1 MKFLKIGEFV
11 DFAFAALFTAA
22 ILALLILSGCSD
34 VTAGGTAEETSI
46 ETAYDV
52 PKDTV
57 SKPADTSSMAP
68 VDTAKEVLYKIVNL
82 QGSARSVAQLPN
94 MRPELS
100 LDSVIGTDTVF
111 KPVASELIGHT
122 VRLSELDSVTLL
134 PTGVNYLSRATDSAG
149 VFNFDTISLN
159 SPYIMLELSPYR
171 DEVFWLPDSQ
181 SFYWFG
187 YDPDDYD
194 SQKGRFRLVYKA
206 IVDLRD
212 SVNLEINA
220 LTFLE
225 TARIQYLVKNG
236 AAFAAAKSQA
246 VDDVLAFLGVDG
258 NAFDMQNPR
267 MSVAEENL
275 GYMLENWARY
285 HSAKAFADT
294 FATTATVVGHEW
306 MRNSIALWLFNWY
319 EFYIPNNLDATDENE
334 IEFMNNFLASFVSAG
349 RCTAGRDGFDTTIYD
364 LEFRS
369 QINRKLTLVC
379 ESEKWNVTPG
389 RYTMAEKIEFVM
401 DSVIDVRDGKTYK
414 TVTYT
419 IDGENKTWF
428 AENLT
433 YSNDSIQPKP
443 GLDSN
448 IIEMNQGR
456 DRDFIEYMDSRDS
469 AYWNTVV
476 RYDSSDVLFGD
487 EINME
492 TGRLQGICPDGW
504 HIPTT
509 KEWSH
514 LMYFA
519 EVETGMSSHEKAK
532 VMLEY
537 DEFGWYASMYLSEVG
552 FGDFTL
558 EAFAI
563 VDYYNDTWS
572 LSGFVMDNWKPS
584 LWGAKG
590 GLSIRCVKD

>member
-1 MKFLKIGEFV
+1 MSYI
-11 DFAFAALFTAA
+11 
-22 ILALLILSGCSD
+22 
-34 VTAGGTAEETSI
+34 
-46 ETAYDV
+46 
-52 PKDTV
+52 
-57 SKPADTSSMAP
+57 
-68 VDTAKEVLYKIVNL
+68 
-82 QGSARSVAQLPN
+82 
-94 MRPELS
+94 
-100 LDSVIGTDTVF
+100 
-111 KPVASELIGHT
+111 
-122 VRLSELDSVTLL
+122 
-134 PTGVNYLSRATDSAG
+134 SRATDSEG
-149 VFNFDTISLN
+149 LFNFDSISLN
-159 SPYIMLELSPYR
+159 SPYVMLELSPYR
-171 DEVFWLPDSQ
+171 DVQFWLPDSQ
-181 SFYWFG
+181 SYYWYG

-194 SQKGRFRLVYKA
+194 SQRSRYRLVYKA

-212 SVNLEINA
+212 SMNDLQINA

-225 TARIQYLVKNG
+225 TARVQYLVKNG
-236 AAFAAAKSQA
+236 ATFAEAKLQA
-246 VDDVLAFLGVDG
+246 EGDVLAFLGVDG
-258 NAFDMQNPR
+258 STFDMQNPR
-267 MSVAEENL
+267 ISVAEENL
-275 GYMLENWARY
+275 GYMLENWSRY
-285 HSAKAFADT
+285 NSAKVFADT

-306 MRNSIALWLFNWY
+306 IRNSISVWLFNWY
-319 EFYIPNNLDATDENE
+319 EFYIPDNLDATDENE
-334 IEFMNNFLASFVSAG
+334 IEFMNNFLASFENAG
-349 RCTAGRDGFDTTIYD
+349 RCTAERDGFDTTFYD
-364 LEFRS
+364 LWFRS
-369 QINRKLTLVC
+369 LINRKLDLVC
-379 ESEKWNVTPG
+379 ESGKWNATPG
-389 RYTMAEKIEFVM
+389 RYTMDEKIEFTM
-401 DSVIDVRDGKTYK
+401 DSVTDVRDGKTYK

-448 IIEMNQGR
+448 IIEINQGR
-456 DRDFIEYMDSRDS
+456 DGDFKEYMDSRDS
-469 AYWNTVV
+469 AYWRTVV
-476 RYDSSDVLFGD
+476 RYDSSEVLFGD

-492 TGRLQGICPDGW
+492 TGHLQGICPDGW

-572 LSGFVMDNWKPS
+572 LSGFVMDNWKPA
-584 LWGAKG
+584 LWWAKG